1 MTASKA
7 KYILPDDDDEEE
19 KPEDI
24 VDRSALSKPKSRVLS
39 SEEVMEAL
47 DNCESED
54 ALVTLE
60 SGVDIFHH
68 DGMSTW
74 TIDITETAH
83 KWFKRHLKKDRVLCE
98 RVIRRLTLLSTG
110 RWPYVLCKPLKA
122 KPVGQH
128 GRKIHLYETK
138 IDAASRI
145 IWEVGLR
152 SYCLDSFLF
161 LRLAFRS
168 RLHFLLAAAHF
179 NRTSA
184 SKSFEFGMSFLIT
197 IICRGQSTRLL
208 NELRSLTSAA
218 RTAPSTPNSTR
229 RRTTK
234 AVRASLSTAR
244 PGILPTAS
252 PESFL

>member
-1 MTASKA
+1 MRHIRLQVLYANYSPRLRILQWYTNLLQELAVTASKA
-7 KYILPDDDDEEE
+7 KYILPDDDDEEQ
-19 KPEDI
+19 KPDDI

-145 IWEVGLR
+145 IWEVGLLVH
-152 SYCLDSFLF
+152 SPGYLF
-161 LRLAFRS
+161 I
-168 RLHFLLAAAHF
+168 
-179 NRTSA
+179 
-184 SKSFEFGMSFLIT
+184 SKACF
-197 IICRGQSTRLL
+197 
-208 NELRSLTSAA
+208 
-218 RTAPSTPNSTR
+218 
-229 RRTTK
+229 
-234 AVRASLSTAR
+234 
-244 PGILPTAS
+244 
-252 PESFL
+252 

>member
-1 MTASKA
+1 MQWYTNLLQELAATASKT
-7 KYILPDDDDEEE
+7 KYILTEDDGEEQQ
-19 KPEDI
+19 KPEDV
-24 VDRSALSKPKSRVLS
+24 VDKSAPSKSKTRVLS

-60 SGVDIFHH
+60 SGVDIFNQ

-122 KPVGQH
+122 KPFGQH

-145 IWEVGLR
+145 IWEVGLCPP
-152 SYCLDSFLF
+152 SPGILSAV
-161 LRLAFRS
+161 LRLACRS
-168 RLHFLLAAAHF
+168 R
-179 NRTSA
+179 
-184 SKSFEFGMSFLIT
+184 
-197 IICRGQSTRLL
+197 
-208 NELRSLTSAA
+208 
-218 RTAPSTPNSTR
+218 
-229 RRTTK
+229 
-234 AVRASLSTAR
+234 
-244 PGILPTAS
+244 
-252 PESFL
+252 

>member
-7 KYILPDDDDEEE
+7 KYILPDDDDEEQ
-19 KPEDI
+19 KPDDI

-83 KWFKRHLKKDRVLCE
+83 KWFKRHLKKDRILCE

-145 IWEVGLR
+145 IWEVGLLVH
-152 SYCLDSFLF
+152 SPGYLF
-161 LRLAFRS
+161 ISKA
-168 RLHFLLAAAHF
+168 LLGRDCIFPSPQH
-179 NRTSA
+179 TST
-184 SKSFEFGMSFLIT
+184 E
-197 IICRGQSTRLL
+197 LL
-208 NELRSLTSAA
+208 
-218 RTAPSTPNSTR
+218 
-229 RRTTK
+229 
-234 AVRASLSTAR
+234 RASHSSLGCCS
-244 PGILPTAS
+244 
-252 PESFL
+252 

>member
-1 MTASKA
+1 MRHIRFQVLYANFSPRLRILQWYTNLLQELAVTASKA
-7 KYILPDDDDEEE
+7 KYILPDDDDEEQ
-19 KPEDI
+19 KPDDI

-145 IWEVGLR
+145 IWEVGLLVH
-152 SYCLDSFLF
+152 SPGYLF
-161 LRLAFRS
+161 I
-168 RLHFLLAAAHF
+168 
-179 NRTSA
+179 
-184 SKSFEFGMSFLIT
+184 SKACF
-197 IICRGQSTRLL
+197 
-208 NELRSLTSAA
+208 
-218 RTAPSTPNSTR
+218 
-229 RRTTK
+229 
-234 AVRASLSTAR
+234 
-244 PGILPTAS
+244 
-252 PESFL
+252 

>member
-1 MTASKA
+1 LQWYTNLLQELAVTASKA
-7 KYILPDDDDEEE
+7 KYILPDDDDEEQ
-19 KPEDI
+19 KPDDI

-145 IWEVGLR
+145 IWEVGLLVH
-152 SYCLDSFLF
+152 SPGYLF
-161 LRLAFRS
+161 I
-168 RLHFLLAAAHF
+168 
-179 NRTSA
+179 
-184 SKSFEFGMSFLIT
+184 SKVCF
-197 IICRGQSTRLL
+197 
-208 NELRSLTSAA
+208 
-218 RTAPSTPNSTR
+218 
-229 RRTTK
+229 
-234 AVRASLSTAR
+234 
-244 PGILPTAS
+244 
-252 PESFL
+252 

>member
-1 MTASKA
+1 MQWYTNLLQELAVKASKA
-7 KYILPDDDDEEE
+7 KYILTDDDGGEQQ
-19 KPEDI
+19 KPKD
-24 VDRSALSKPKSRVLS
+24 VTDKSALSKPKTRVLS

-60 SGVDIFHH
+60 SGVDIFHQ
-68 DGMSTW
+68 DGTW

-122 KPVGQH
+122 KPFGQH

-145 IWEVGLR
+145 IWEVGLYMPPTR
-152 SYCLDSFLF
+152 KVSLLLL
-161 LRLAFRS
+161 LRLA
-168 RLHFLLAAAHF
+168 
-179 NRTSA
+179 
-184 SKSFEFGMSFLIT
+184 
-197 IICRGQSTRLL
+197 CR
-208 NELRSLTSAA
+208 
-218 RTAPSTPNSTR
+218 
-229 RRTTK
+229 
-234 AVRASLSTAR
+234 
-244 PGILPTAS
+244 
-252 PESFL
+252 